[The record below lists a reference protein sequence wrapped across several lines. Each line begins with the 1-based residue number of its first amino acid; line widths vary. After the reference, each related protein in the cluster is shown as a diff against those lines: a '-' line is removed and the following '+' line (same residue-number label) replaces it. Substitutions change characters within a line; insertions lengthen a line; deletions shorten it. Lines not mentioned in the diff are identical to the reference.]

1 MLICGPD
8 CCGPEMLA
16 LKDLKVTNR
25 HFTKLAGGLKPWQTK
40 AANQSKEIFKLQR
53 ERVGEGEI

>member
-1 MLICGPD
+1 
-8 CCGPEMLA
+8 MLA

-25 HFTKLAGGLKPWQTK
+25 HFTKPADGLKPWQTK

-53 ERVGEGEI
+53 ERERGRETDRQTDRVSE

>member
-1 MLICGPD
+1 
-8 CCGPEMLA
+8 MLA

-25 HFTKLAGGLKPWQTK
+25 HFTKPADGLKPWQTK

-53 ERVGEGEI
+53 EREREGGRQIDRQTE